1 MSSHRVVCGEC
12 GSPEARAV
20 GIDSV
25 FCDDCR
31 AVDLG
36 TCVKCGEL
44 AAETS
49 RVTADEILP
58 VCYRCKSV

>member
-1 MSSHRVVCGEC
+1 M
-12 GSPEARAV
+12 

-36 TCVKCGEL
+36 TRVECGEL

-49 RVTADEILP
+49 HVTDEEIRP
-58 VCYRCKSV
+58 VCYACKSL

>member
-1 MSSHRVVCGEC
+1 MSSQHAVCGEC

-36 TCVKCGEL
+36 TCVECGEL

-49 RVTADEILP
+49 HVTDEEIRP
-58 VCYRCKSV
+58 VCYACKSL